1 MLKPKSRVSLASFV
15 MSHANPTSLSQTSVY
30 RHAVSIRRP
39 LFGYRI
45 AERLSGAKIGHAVQG
60 HSRVSL
66 SGRSIM
72 KSSHLVAILL
82 VWMLPLTTHSLA
94 ASYDIVDLGAF
105 PGTLSVSGL
114 N

>member
-1 MLKPKSRVSLASFV
+1 
-15 MSHANPTSLSQTSVY
+15 
-30 RHAVSIRRP
+30 
-39 LFGYRI
+39 
-45 AERLSGAKIGHAVQG
+45 
-60 HSRVSL
+60 
-66 SGRSIM
+66 M

-114 N
+114 NEAGQVTGNGQNSAQQNRGFACLDARQCRIHS